1 MHRLRG
7 MALFANISRYWY
19 RTMFDEHFPS
29 YCASTVMRWTP
40 TWSKQTD
47 PSGRYA
53 CPYWLAFNY
62 GNRSTNWLTI
72 VQLQST
78 KTNTTKQNENFRLPR
93 LSRSLLYKSMQ
104 ISLGFQF
111 LRCLGYGTISHSLYL
126 DCSWRVA
133 PLCVISFVLGSPC
146 KYNAS

>member
-1 MHRLRG
+1 
-7 MALFANISRYWY
+7 
-19 RTMFDEHFPS
+19 MFDEHFPS

-53 CPYWLAFNY
+53 CSHWLIFNY

-78 KTNTTKQNENFRLPR
+78 KTNTMKQNENFRLSR
-93 LSRSLLYKSMQ
+93 LSRSLLYENMR
-104 ISLGFQF
+104 ISLGFSILTV
-111 LRCLGYGTISHSLYL
+111 LRLRNHFSWLVSGGSL
-126 DCSWRVA
+126 W
-133 PLCVISFVLGSPC
+133 
-146 KYNAS
+146 

>member
-1 MHRLRG
+1 MIWHYL
-7 MALFANISRYWY
+7 LTISRYWY

-53 CPYWLAFNY
+53 CPYWLVFNY
-62 GNRSTNWLTI
+62 ENRSTNRLTT

-93 LSRSLLYKSMQ
+93 LSRSLLYKSVQ
-104 ISLGFQF
+104 ISLEFSILTV
-111 LRCLGYGTISHSLYL
+111 LRLRNHF
-126 DCSWRVA
+126 SWLVSR
-133 PLCVISFVLGSPC
+133 LFMEGGSTLHDFFC
-146 KYNAS
+146 F